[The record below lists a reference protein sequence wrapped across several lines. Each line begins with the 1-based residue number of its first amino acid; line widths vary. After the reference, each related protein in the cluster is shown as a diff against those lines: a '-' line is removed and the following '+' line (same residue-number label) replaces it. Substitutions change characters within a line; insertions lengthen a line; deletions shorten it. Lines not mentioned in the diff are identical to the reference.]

1 MAIEREGNKVYVRG
15 SVTVDNV
22 VEITQ
27 QGMILLDDDNLIVD
41 LGGIAEVDS
50 SAVSM
55 LFEWLR
61 MAQARSQQLQLVN
74 IPENLSS
81 LVQLYGVTDFILP
94 DTFIAK

>member
-1 MAIEREGNKVYVRG
+1 MAIEREGNKVHVRG

-22 VEITQ
+22 VEITK
-27 QGMILLDDDNLIVD
+27 QGILLLDEDNLIVD
-41 LGGIAEVDS
+41 LGGITEVDS

-61 MAQARSQQLQLVN
+61 MAQSRSQQFQLVN

-94 DTFIAK
+94 DTHIAK

>member
-1 MAIEREGNKVYVRG
+1 MAIEREGNKVHVSG

-27 QGMILLDDDNLIVD
+27 QGILLLDEDNLIVD
-41 LGGIAEVDS
+41 LGGITEVDS

-61 MAQARSQQLQLVN
+61 MARARSQQFQLVN

-94 DTFIAK
+94 DTHIAK

>member
-1 MAIEREGNKVYVRG
+1 MAIEREGNKVYIRG

-27 QGMILLDDDNLIVD
+27 QGMSLLDDDNLIVD

-74 IPENLSS
+74 IPENLNS

-94 DTFIAK
+94 DTFIVK

>member
-1 MAIEREGNKVYVRG
+1 MAIEREGNKVHVRG

-22 VEITQ
+22 VEITK
-27 QGMILLDDDNLIVD
+27 QGILLLDEDNLIVD
-41 LGGIAEVDS
+41 LGGITEVDS

-61 MAQARSQQLQLVN
+61 MAQARSQQFQLVN

-94 DTFIAK
+94 DTHIAK